1 MTPSPQSIAIIGAGV
16 AGLVTAKTLVAR
28 GYDCTVFEAGTRV
41 GGVWAAGYPGFG
53 VQVQRE
59 LYEFPD
65 WPLPADVPDFTPG
78 ELVQRH
84 LEDYARHFAVW
95 PRIVFATPVRELRA
109 DPAGGWLLTTEH
121 DGERASRHF
130 DFVVACTGLYSNRPH
145 RPSFAG
151 EAEFRGEI
159 LHLAELG
166 DRERLRGRRV
176 AIVGFGKSASDAALE
191 AAAVA
196 RATTIVFRAPHWPV
210 PARLL
215 GILPFK
221 WAMLNR
227 LTSSLL
233 PPHYRPSALERA
245 LHSIG
250 KPLVWLWWRIV
261 EGLLVAQFGLGS
273 RDGTRPDLV
282 PKQPIEREAFSE
294 AVMLPRPAF
303 YRALRSGLV
312 EPLQTEIATLT
323 PTGAV
328 FANGATRE
336 FDTLLLATG
345 WETDYGWIAR
355 DLRETLHFDDDGLY
369 LYRQMLSPDVPGL
382 AFVGYASTITSTLT
396 YNLQAR
402 WLADLLDD
410 RHRLPAAAAMRE
422 DVDAQRAWK
431 RRTMPFSRGRA
442 ARLLLHMLHYHDSL
456 LEDIGVTPLRKRGWY
471 APFKEVFAP
480 YEPRDYRE
488 VAADRE

>member
-1 MTPSPQSIAIIGAGV
+1 MTAKPATIAVIGAGV
-16 AGLVTAKTLVAR
+16 AGLVTAKTFLAR
-28 GYDCTVFEAGTRV
+28 GLDCTVFEAGSRL
-41 GGVWAAGYPGFG
+41 GGVWADGYSGFG

-78 ELVQRH
+78 PTIQGY
-84 LEDYARHFAVW
+84 LEDYARHFDVW
-95 PRIVFATPVRELRA
+95 PRIAFDTRVVALRR
-109 DPAGGWLLTTEH
+109 DPSGGWLLTTQHAGAATE
-121 DGERASRHF
+121 RHF
-130 DFVVACTGLYSNRPH
+130 DFVVVCTGLFSNRPH

-151 EAEFRGEI
+151 EADFRGEI
-159 LHLAELG
+159 LHIGGLK
-166 DRERLRGRRV
+166 DPERLRGRRV
-176 AIVGFGKSASDAALE
+176 AVLGFGKSASDAALE

-196 RATTIVFRAPHWPV
+196 ASTTIVFRAPHWPV
-210 PARLL
+210 PALLL

-233 PPHYRPSALERA
+233 PPYYRRSALERG
-245 LHSIG
+245 LHSLG

-261 EGLLVAQFGLGS
+261 EGLLVAQFGLHS
-273 RDGTRPDLV
+273 RGGTRPSLV
-282 PKQPIEREAFSE
+282 PREPIEREAFSE

-303 YRALRSGLV
+303 YRALRSGAI
-312 EPLQTEIATLT
+312 EPLQTEIARLT
-323 PTGAV
+323 ATGAE
-328 FANGATRE
+328 FTNGLARD
-336 FDTLLLATG
+336 FDTLVLATG
-345 WETDYGWIAR
+345 WETDYGWLAEE
-355 DLRETLHFDDDGLY
+355 LRTLLHFDDDGLY
-369 LYRQMLSPDVPGL
+369 LYRQIVPPDVPGL

-402 WLADLLDD
+402 WLADLIAG
-410 RHRLPAAAAMRE
+410 RHALPPVAEMHGNLA
-422 DVDAQRAWK
+422 AQRAWK

-442 ARLLLHMLHYHDSL
+442 ARLLLHMLHYHDELMSDL
-456 LEDIGVTPLRKRGWY
+456 GLTPLRKRGWY

-480 YEPRDYRE
+480 YEPRDYRD